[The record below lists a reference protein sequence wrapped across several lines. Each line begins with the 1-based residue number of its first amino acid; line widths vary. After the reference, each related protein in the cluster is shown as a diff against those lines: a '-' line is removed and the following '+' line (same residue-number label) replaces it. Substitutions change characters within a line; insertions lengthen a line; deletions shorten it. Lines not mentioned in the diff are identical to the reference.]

1 VSSGQWEWDE
11 TLYAG
16 SAAFYSTG
24 RLAYPPELADA
35 VRALL
40 GPAGPGEPAGRGRLL
55 DVGCGPGSLTLV
67 LAGLFDEA
75 VGIDADADMVAR
87 AEVEARAAGVHNVR
101 WHRLRAEDL
110 PAGLGRFRAVSFAQS
125 FHWLDRPRVAGL
137 VAEMLDPG
145 GVCLQ
150 IGATTH
156 QGVPGDD
163 PLPHPRPPRPQI
175 QALIAAYLGPVR
187 RAGQGQ
193 LPAGTASGEDEVF
206 RSAGF
211 RGPDRIE
218 LWGGTVVERTA
229 DEIVASVFSLSSA
242 APHLFADRL
251 PGFERDLRRLLADT
265 SPAGLFSERTREIA
279 VNAWRR

>member
-1 VSSGQWEWDE
+1 VADGQWEWDE

-16 SAAFYSTG
+16 SAAVYSAG
-24 RLAYPPELADA
+24 RLPYPPELADA
-35 VRALL
+35 VRGLL
-40 GPAGPGEPAGRGRLL
+40 GPDGPAGRGRLL
-55 DVGCGPGSLTLV
+55 DVGCGPGSVTRV
-67 LAGLFDEA
+67 LAGVFDEV
-75 VGIDADADMVAR
+75 VGIDADADMIAR
-87 AEVEARAAGVHNVR
+87 AELEARAAGVHNASWR
-101 WHRLRAEDL
+101 RLRAEEL

-145 GVCLQ
+145 GVCLH

-156 QGVPGDD
+156 QGVPDDD
-163 PLPHPRPPRPQI
+163 PLPHPRPPWPRI
-175 QALIAAYLGPVR
+175 RALITAYLGSVR

-211 RGPDRIE
+211 RGPDRTE
-218 LWGGTVVERTA
+218 LWGGTVVTRTA

-251 PGFERDLRRLLADT
+251 SDFDGDLRRLLAET
-265 SPAGLFSERTREIA
+265 SPAGLFAERTREIA
-279 VNAWRR
+279 VHAWRL